1 MKISARELKGGC
13 KKRYIIYFL
22 KTLNMRSEITERNK
36 TNVYILQSCVLLF
49 LPYIQLFT
57 IEFSYSKY
65 GYWSIYVLISHLYSL
80 YSYFQNTIASYQRK

>member
-13 KKRYIIYFL
+13 KKRYILYLL

-49 LPYIQLFT
+49 LPYIHLFT
-57 IEFSYSKY
+57 IEFSSSKY
-65 GYWSIYVLISHLYSL
+65 GYWSVYVLISQLYSL
-80 YSYFQNTIASYQRK
+80 YSYF